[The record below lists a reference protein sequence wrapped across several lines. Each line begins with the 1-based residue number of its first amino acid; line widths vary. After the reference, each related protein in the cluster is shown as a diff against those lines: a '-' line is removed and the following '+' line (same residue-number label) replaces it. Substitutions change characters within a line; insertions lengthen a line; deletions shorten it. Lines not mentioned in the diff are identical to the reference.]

1 MQLPQVNL
9 NGTSR
14 DELATQYRN
23 VYSAVDVALD
33 LLCRFAPHG
42 RDYQTLPAGS
52 YDTARR
58 EHDARVEKLASI
70 KAEIEAIAIHIQE

>member
-14 DELATQYRN
+14 DELAMQYRN

-42 RDYQTLPAGS
+42 RDYQTVPGA
-52 YDTARR
+52 YEIARR
-58 EHDARVEKLASI
+58 EHDARVEKLASV
-70 KAEIEAIAIHIQE
+70 KAEIEAIAIHVIN